1 MSELVFTKGTTKKK
15 LVIPNLIMEQSG
27 FEKGE
32 MVEIHALTD
41 TVVILKK
48 EMTAMELIHAIEGIQ
63 QLSINLSIY
72 LAKIC
77 GPCTGCDGECD
88 IDLDNPGSGVD
99 LPEWVRQEVGI
110 PKDAKLCAWPKEDG
124 VVCVEEANYRY
135 DLSDVPPQMLE
146 VLSASGACLNEL
158 EELLMTEEKIYG

>member
-15 LVIPNLIMEQSG
+15 LVIPNIIMEQSG

-41 TVVILKK
+41 AVVVLKK
-48 EMTAMELIHAIEGIQ
+48 EMTAMELVHAIEQ
-63 QLSINLSIY
+63 LQKLSIDQV
-72 LAKIC
+72 C
-77 GPCTGCDGECD
+77 GHWSDCAEDCD
-88 IDLDNPGSGVD
+88 IDLEHPGSGVD

-110 PKDAKLCAWPKEDG
+110 PKDAKLCAWPKGDG

-135 DLSDVPPQMLE
+135 DLSDGPRQMLE
-146 VLSASGACLNEL
+146 MLADSGACLNEL
-158 EELLMTEEKIYG
+158 GELLMTEEIIYG

>member
-1 MSELVFTKGTTKKK
+1 M
-15 LVIPNLIMEQSG
+15 
-27 FEKGE
+27 
-32 MVEIHALTD
+32 
-41 TVVILKK
+41 
-48 EMTAMELIHAIEGIQ
+48 
-63 QLSINLSIY
+63 
-72 LAKIC
+72 
-77 GPCTGCDGECD
+77 
-88 IDLDNPGSGVD
+88 D

-146 VLSASGACLNEL
+146 VLAASGACLNEL